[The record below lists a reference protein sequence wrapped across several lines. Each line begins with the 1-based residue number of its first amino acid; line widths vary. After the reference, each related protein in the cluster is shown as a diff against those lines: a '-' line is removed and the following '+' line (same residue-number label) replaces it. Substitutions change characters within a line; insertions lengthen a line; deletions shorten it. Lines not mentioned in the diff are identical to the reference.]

1 LKSIKIKN
9 LPELRSVVFGYFKV
23 KKHSSGTP
31 LTEWNSLTP
40 RLIILVAGINVN
52 NDFLSLPLK
61 SSNSFS
67 HLSNQE
73 SKNNEKKSFGLK
85 LTLFLN
91 LKI

>member
-52 NDFLSLPLK
+52 DDFLSY
-61 SSNSFS
+61 
-67 HLSNQE
+67 LSNQE